1 MHYIHEYKR
10 KKRVCRTDASK
21 IEQSFS
27 LERSFGALKT
37 ESELNPK
44 ARLNLYQYLSL
55 TTRKYL
61 EI

>member
-27 LERSFGALKT
+27 LERSLGALKT
-37 ESELNPK
+37 ESELN
-44 ARLNLYQYLSL
+44 QDS
-55 TTRKYL
+55 TC
-61 EI
+61 IDI